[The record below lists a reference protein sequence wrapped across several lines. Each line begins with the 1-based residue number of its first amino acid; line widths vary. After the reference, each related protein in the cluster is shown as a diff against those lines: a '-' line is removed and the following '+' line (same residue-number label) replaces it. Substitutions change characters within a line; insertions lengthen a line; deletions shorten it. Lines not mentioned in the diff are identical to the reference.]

1 MSPNV
6 WNGVVDSR
14 GSLTRE
20 GSGRWSRTPPSL
32 HRYNPSLVALSSGS
46 RIGVYEVIGL
56 LGAGGMGE
64 VYRARDHRLRREV
77 ALKVLPDLQAAD
89 PDRLARFEREAQL
102 LAALRH
108 TNIATIHGIEDADGV
123 RALVLELVEGPT
135 LDERL
140 RQGALP
146 IPESLRV
153 SRQLV
158 AALDAAH
165 QSGII
170 HRDLKPSNIK
180 LRTDGT
186 VKVLDFGL
194 ARAVDPAGSVPSLPN
209 GSTLTSA
216 GLTIDGT
223 ILGTTPY
230 MSPEQARGLA
240 VDRRTDIWAFGC
252 VLYEMLAGRR
262 AFAGK
267 DVSETIAFI
276 LTRDPDW
283 TALPAGTPS
292 SIRRLL
298 RRCLAKDHGGRL
310 ADIADARLE
319 LDDEGD
325 EPHLATTAA
334 PAKRERMAWTAAL
347 AVMTLIALAA
357 AFWPEPPVP
366 AAAQIRTDIVTPPST
381 DPTALAISPDGQK
394 VVFVGTMEG
403 RSRLWLRRLDS
414 AEPAQPLPG
423 TEDARLPFW
432 SPDSRSI
439 GFAADGRLKRIDL
452 DGGAVRGLAS
462 APVFLGGSWN
472 EAGEILFA
480 PFANEPVMVI
490 GPDGGEP
497 RPATNA
503 QPGESHYAP
512 QFLPGGRHFLFYVAG
527 PAEVRGIHL
536 AQLNESGSRRL
547 LDADTAGIYASG
559 DVILFTRRGTLLAQR
574 FDPRRFELIGEAEPL
589 AENIAL
595 TAFAS
600 GRFAAASASGAGPIV
615 YRTGQRAIERV
626 GLGWFDRTGTRL
638 EQLADDLAVVLNIAL
653 SPDNTRLAAFQN
665 GDIWTLDLQ
674 RRGPLRRF
682 TFEPSVEFAAIW
694 APDGSRL
701 IVNSN
706 RHGVYDL
713 FEKPATGASPE
724 RELLRSS
731 EWKDATDWSPDG
743 RYVLYRNRG
752 ATRAYD
758 IHALE
763 VASRT
768 TFALVQSDA
777 DERDARFSRDGRWI
791 AYQSNE
797 SGRFEVWVRPFS
809 LAGAARGGKWQISTA
824 GGGQAVWNPAGG
836 ELFYLSA
843 DARLMSVRIRETAD
857 GTGIEHEAPQ
867 PLFALPGVN
876 FGRQGTALAPYAVAK
891 DGQRFLFVTSA
902 NEPTVSPLTLLQNW
916 RPGGQR

>member
-1 MSPNV
+1 
-6 WNGVVDSR
+6 
-14 GSLTRE
+14 
-20 GSGRWSRTPPSL
+20 
-32 HRYNPSLVALSSGS
+32 VALSSGS

-77 ALKVLPDLQAAD
+77 ALKVLPELQAAD

-102 LAALRH
+102 LAALSH
-108 TNIATIHGIEDADGV
+108 TNIATIHGIEEANGV

-146 IPESLRV
+146 LPESLRLA
-153 SRQLV
+153 RQLV

-165 QSGII
+165 QSGIV

-194 ARAVDPAGSVPSLPN
+194 ARAVEPAGAVPSGAD
-209 GSTLTSA
+209 GSTITSA

-230 MSPEQARGLA
+230 MSPEQARGLE

-252 VLYEMLAGRR
+252 VLYEMLTGRR

-267 DVSETIAFI
+267 DVSETIASI
-276 LTRDPDW
+276 LTKDPDW
-283 TALPAGTPS
+283 TALPVATPAAV
-292 SIRRLL
+292 RRLL
-298 RRCLAKDHGGRL
+298 RRCLAKDYGGRL
-310 ADIADARLE
+310 ADIADAGLE
-319 LDDEGD
+319 LDDAER
-325 EPHLATTAA
+325 EPFVATAAAPSRRERMLWITALSATTA
-334 PAKRERMAWTAAL
+334 L
-347 AVMTLIALAA
+347 ALAA
-357 AFWPEPPVP
+357 LMWRESVAP
-366 AAAQIRTDIVTPPST
+366 AAPEIRTDLVTPPST
-381 DPTALAISPDGQK
+381 EPTALALSPDGQK

-462 APVFLGGSWN
+462 APVFLGGSWSQ
-472 EAGEILFA
+472 AGDILYA
-480 PFANEPVMVI
+480 PFANEPVLRI
-490 GPDGGEP
+490 RADGGEP
-497 RPATNA
+497 RRATEA
-503 QPGESHYAP
+503 QPGESHHSP
-512 QFLPGGRHFLFYVAG
+512 QFLPGGRHFLFSVAG
-527 PAEVRGIHL
+527 PAERRGIHL
-536 AQLNESGSRRL
+536 AELDQPGSRRL
-547 LDADTAGIYASG
+547 LDADTAGIYAAG
-559 DVILFTRRGTLLAQR
+559 DAILFTRRGTLQAHR
-574 FDPRRFELIGEAEPL
+574 FDPRRLELIGEAEPV
-589 AENIAL
+589 AENVAIAP
-595 TAFAS
+595 FAA
-600 GRFAAASASGAGPIV
+600 GRFAAASASAAGPIV
-615 YRTGQRAIERV
+615 YRTGPGGADRV
-626 GLGWFDRTGTRL
+626 GLGWFDRSGKRL
-638 EQLADDLAVVLNIAL
+638 EQLVDGQIVTLNIAL
-653 SPDNTRLAAFQN
+653 SPDNTQLAAFQ
-665 GDIWTLDLQ
+665 GADIWMFDL
-674 RRGPLRRF
+674 RRGAAPRRF
-682 TFEPSVEFAAIW
+682 TFESSVEFAAIW
-694 APDGSRL
+694 SPDGSRL
-701 IVNSN
+701 VISSN

-724 RELLRSS
+724 RELLRSP

-743 RYVLYRNRG
+743 RYVLYRSRG
-752 ATRAYD
+752 TTRAYD
-758 IHALE
+758 VHALE
-763 VASRT
+763 VATRK
-768 TFALVQSDA
+768 TFPLVQGDA
-777 DERDARFSRDGRWI
+777 DERDARFSPDGRWI

-797 SGRFEVWVRPFS
+797 SGRFEIWVQRFS
-809 LAGAARGGKWQISTA
+809 PSGEASGGRWQISTT

-836 ELFYLSA
+836 ELLYLSA

-867 PLFALPGVN
+867 ALFPIPGVN

-902 NEPTVSPLTLLQNW
+902 HEPVVSPLTLLQNW
-916 RPGGQR
+916 RPRGRR